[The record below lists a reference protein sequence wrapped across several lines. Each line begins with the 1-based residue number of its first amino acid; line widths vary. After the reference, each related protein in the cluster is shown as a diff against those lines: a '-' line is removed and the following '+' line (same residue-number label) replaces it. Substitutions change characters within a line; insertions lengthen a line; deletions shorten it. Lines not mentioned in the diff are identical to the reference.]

1 MNRYLVTETPYVL
14 GEFNTGDAVTVT
26 VYDMAG
32 NVIPTTSGNATEIG
46 LTGVFQ
52 WSTALLTNPIP
63 VTGITTYM
71 FVMSNGALSSTQ
83 YKEWGGFPDL
93 ILGLSQSNVYIDQC
107 VYSATYGGLQSARL
121 RIYDQAANVGTGTGV
136 IATFT
141 ITATITGP
149 GQFSAWKQVRV

>member
-1 MNRYLVTETPYVL
+1 MSRYLVTETPYIL

-32 NVIPTTSGNATEIG
+32 AVIPTTNPNATEIAA
-46 LTGVFQ
+46 TGVFQ

-63 VTGITTYM
+63 VTGITKYL
-71 FVMSNGALSSTQ
+71 FVMDNGALSAVQ
-83 YKEWGGFPDL
+83 YVEWGGYPDL
-93 ILGLSQSNVYIDQC
+93 VLGLSQSNVYIDQC
-107 VYSATYGGLQSARL
+107 VYNATYGGLSSARL
-121 RIYDQAANVGTGTGV
+121 RIYDEAANVGTGTGV

-149 GQFSAWKQVRV
+149 GQFSAWKQTRV